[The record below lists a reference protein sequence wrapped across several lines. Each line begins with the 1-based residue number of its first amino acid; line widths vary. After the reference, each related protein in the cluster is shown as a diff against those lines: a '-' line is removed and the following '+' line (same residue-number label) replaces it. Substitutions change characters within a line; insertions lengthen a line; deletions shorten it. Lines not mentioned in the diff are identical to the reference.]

1 MSDKKTAR
9 ETMESATRK
18 QSESEEQARQAESA
32 PHDWGDDAAAA
43 RTADDTRARAP
54 HDRSGTPSTGEA
66 GV

>member
-9 ETMESATRK
+9 ETMERATRK
-18 QSESEEQARQAESA
+18 QSEEQTRQAESV

-54 HDRSGTPSTGEA
+54 HDRSGTPSTGDT